1 MELDLF
7 VKELFKKASESG
19 FSEHEVYY
27 VDRESLSISVYK
39 SEVEKYNLNNSA
51 GLSFRGKFGDRI
63 GYSYTEI
70 LDEDAIEMLVNKAKE
85 NVLAIENE
93 DVQFIYDG
101 DKEYKEVSTYYQA
114 LENVPADKLI
124 KIALDMEGEA
134 KRYSDKVES
143 FSGCVVSYSSGKYG
157 IINSKG
163 LNLHNKSN
171 ILTAY
176 VVPIIK
182 DGDNMYDGFGYVV
195 AKSLDEVNAFE
206 IAKMGVDEA
215 LSKIGGTSVP
225 SGNYKVIINS
235 DAMVSLIS
243 TFAGVFSGDAV
254 QKGLSLLKGKEG
266 ESIASNIVNLVDDP
280 HLENGL
286 ASVGFD
292 DEGVATTKTYLIKD
306 GKLENL
312 LHNLKT
318 ANKAGVKS
326 TGNGFKS
333 SYASP
338 ISVSPTNMYIEPGV
352 NSLEE
357 MTKKIDKGLIITDF
371 AGLHSGAN
379 SITGDFSLAAKGF
392 YIENGVKTKPV
403 EQITVAGNF
412 FTLLN
417 DIEEIGRDLKFP
429 MSSVGSPSILVKELS
444 IAGEGSKNE

>member
-1 MELDLF
+1 ME
-7 VKELFKKASESG
+7 S
-19 FSEHEVYY
+19 
-27 VDRESLSISVYK
+27 
-39 SEVEKYNLNNSA
+39 
-51 GLSFRGKFGDRI
+51 
-63 GYSYTEI
+63 
-70 LDEDAIEMLVNKAKE
+70 
-85 NVLAIENE
+85 
-93 DVQFIYDG
+93 
-101 DKEYKEVSTYYQA
+101 
-114 LENVPADKLI
+114 
-124 KIALDMEGEA
+124 EA
-134 KRYSDKVES
+134 KKYSDKVES
-143 FSGCVVSYSSGKYG
+143 FSGCAVSYSSGKYG

-176 VVPIIK
+176 VVPIVK

-195 AKSLDEVNAFE
+195 AKSLDEVNTFE
-206 IAKMGVDEA
+206 IAKMGVEEA
-215 LSKIGGTSVP
+215 LSKIGGTSIP

-235 DAMVSLIS
+235 DAMVSIIS

-266 ESIASNIVNLVDDP
+266 EVIASDIVNLVDDP

-292 DEGVATTKTYLIKD
+292 DEGVATSKTYLIKS
-306 GKLENL
+306 GKLESL

-338 ISVSPTNMYIEPGV
+338 ISVSPTNMYIEPGID
-352 NSLEE
+352 SLEE
-357 MTKKIDKGLIITDF
+357 MIKKIDKGLIITDF

-392 YIENGVKTKPV
+392 YIENGIKSKPV

-417 DIEEIGRDLKFP
+417 DIEEIGSDLKFP
-429 MSSVGSPSILVKELS
+429 MSSVGSPSVLVKELS
-444 IAGEGSKNE
+444 IAGEGAKNE

>member
-1 MELDLF
+1 
-7 VKELFKKASESG
+7 
-19 FSEHEVYY
+19 
-27 VDRESLSISVYK
+27 
-39 SEVEKYNLNNSA
+39 
-51 GLSFRGKFGDRI
+51 
-63 GYSYTEI
+63 
-70 LDEDAIEMLVNKAKE
+70 
-85 NVLAIENE
+85 
-93 DVQFIYDG
+93 
-101 DKEYKEVSTYYQA
+101 
-114 LENVPADKLI
+114 
-124 KIALDMEGEA
+124 MEGEA